1 MPFYLRRREIMIKPF
16 KINKKHLEEFPELES
31 VDIGLYAIK
40 IREGQPLMIYETKQ
54 IANKAYEYFKKNF
67 R

>member
-1 MPFYLRRREIMIKPF
+1 MIKPF